1 MVAPA
6 VTLDP
11 ANTPP
16 RLTALGEVDEATQE
30 RVERIVAE
38 YDIGAR
44 TRKYAGPAVALISL
58 IAFLMGVFHIWAA
71 TLGLIDALP
80 LRGVHFAFVLALAF
94 LLYPLKWRQSD
105 LTPRRGLPVVDVAL
119 AVAAAAAGLYVVF
132 LYDEIVV
139 RAGAYTTLDT
149 VMGALAILLVLEAGR
164 RATGWLMPVLSL
176 VFLLYPLYGGYL
188 PGFFAIRQFS
198 VDRVIQF
205 MYLTTEGLFGVAT
218 GVSATFLFLFVLF
231 GAFLVRTGTGQLFID
246 LAIAVLGRQTG
257 GPAKV
262 AVVASGLMGTINGS
276 AVANAAGTGVFTIP
290 LMKRVG
296 YTPNFAAGVE
306 AAASTGGQLMPP
318 VMGAAAFIMAEFI
331 GVPYGTIIVAAALPA
346 LLYYGGLLVMVHL
359 EAKRH
364 GIGRMAKE
372 EMPSVRSVLGR
383 LHLLLPVA
391 VVLYLLISG
400 YTPTYAAVAG
410 IGTSMIA
417 PFLRRSTWIHPR
429 VFWDAMVQGARDA
442 VPIAAAVILIGFI
455 IGATTLT
462 GVGLKIA
469 GGIVALGA
477 GNLILTMVL
486 TMLASLVLGT
496 GLPTTA
502 TYIVLATMAAPALVQ
517 MGVGAIA
524 AHLFIFYYG
533 IIADLTPPV
542 ALAAMPAAGIAGGDH
557 QKASWIS
564 SRLAL
569 AGFLVPFIFVLN
581 PAMLIIGTPPLDVIR
596 IAIGGTLG
604 VTALGVAAQGY
615 LSRELNKA
623 ERLVA
628 LVAALLLIDPGP
640 VTDAIG
646 VVLVVGL
653 YLWQRRTSATVKSR
667 P

>member
-1 MVAPA
+1 MVARA

-11 ANTPP
+11 ANSPP
-16 RLTALGEVDEATQE
+16 RTTAIGELDEVTQE

-44 TRKYAGPAVALISL
+44 TRKYAGPALALISL
-58 IAFLMGVFHIWAA
+58 IAFLMGLFHIWAA

-80 LRGVHFAFVLALAF
+80 LRGVHLAFVLALAF
-94 LLYPLKWRQSD
+94 LLYPLRWRQRD
-105 LTPRRGLPVVDVAL
+105 LTPRRGMPIVDVAL
-119 AVAAAAAGLYVVF
+119 ALAAAAAGLYVVF
-132 LYDEIVV
+132 LYDQIVV

-176 VFLLYPLYGGYL
+176 VFLLYPLYGAYL

-246 LAIAVLGRQTG
+246 LSIALLGRQTG

-331 GVPYGTIIVAAALPA
+331 GVPYGTIIIAAALPA

-364 GIGRMAKE
+364 GIGRMPKE
-372 EMPSVRSVLGR
+372 DMPSLRSVLGR

-391 VVLYLLISG
+391 VVLYLLVSG

-429 VFWDAMVQGARDA
+429 VFWEAMVQGARDA
-442 VPIAAAVILIGFI
+442 VPIAVAVILVGFI

-462 GVGLKIA
+462 GIGLKIA

-517 MGVGAIA
+517 MGVGVIA

-557 QKASWIS
+557 QRASWIA

-569 AGFLVPFIFVLN
+569 AGFLVPFMFVLN
-581 PAMLIIGTPPLDVIR
+581 PALLILDTPALDVVR
-596 IAIGGTLG
+596 IAIGATLG
-604 VTALGVAAQGY
+604 VIALGVAAQGY
-615 LSRELNKA
+615 LSRELNKL

-628 LVAALLLIDPGP
+628 FAAAILLIDPGL
-640 VTDAIG
+640 VTDALGIVLL
-646 VVLVVGL
+646 VVL
-653 YLWQRRTSATVKSR
+653 YFWQKRTAA
-667 P
+667 PAG

>member
-1 MVAPA
+1 MVARA

-11 ANTPP
+11 ANSPP
-16 RLTALGEVDEATQE
+16 RTTAIGELDEVTQE

-44 TRKYAGPAVALISL
+44 TRKYAGPALALISL
-58 IAFLMGVFHIWAA
+58 IAFLMGLFHIWAA

-80 LRGVHFAFVLALAF
+80 LRGVHLAFVLALAF
-94 LLYPLKWRQSD
+94 LLYPLRWRQRD
-105 LTPRRGLPVVDVAL
+105 LTPRRGMPIVDVAL
-119 AVAAAAAGLYVVF
+119 ALAAAATGLYVVF
-132 LYDEIVV
+132 LYDQIVV

-176 VFLLYPLYGGYL
+176 VFLLYPLYGAYL

-246 LAIAVLGRQTG
+246 LSIALLGRQTG

-331 GVPYGTIIVAAALPA
+331 GVPYGTIIIAAALPA

-364 GIGRMAKE
+364 GIGRMPKE
-372 EMPSVRSVLGR
+372 DMPSLRSVLGR

-391 VVLYLLISG
+391 VVLYLLVSG

-442 VPIAAAVILIGFI
+442 VPIAVAVILVGFI

-462 GVGLKIA
+462 GIGLKIA

-517 MGVGAIA
+517 LGVGVIA

-557 QKASWIS
+557 QRASWIA

-569 AGFLVPFIFVLN
+569 AGFLVPFMFVLN
-581 PAMLIIGTPPLDVIR
+581 PALLILGTPPLDVIR
-596 IAIGGTLG
+596 IAIGATLG
-604 VTALGVAAQGY
+604 VIALGVAAQGY
-615 LSRELNKA
+615 LSRELNKL

-628 LVAALLLIDPGP
+628 FAAAILLIDPGL

-646 VVLVVGL
+646 IVLLAAL
-653 YLWQRRTSATVKSR
+653 YLWQRRTVRAGQ
-667 P
+667 

>member
-1 MVAPA
+1 M
-6 VTLDP
+6 
-11 ANTPP
+11 
-16 RLTALGEVDEATQE
+16 TQE

-44 TRKYAGPAVALISL
+44 TRKYAVPALALISL
-58 IAFLMGVFHIWAA
+58 IAVAMGLFHIWAA

-94 LLYPLKWRQSD
+94 LLYPARWRERD
-105 LTPRRGLPVVDVAL
+105 LVPRRGLPVPDIVL

-132 LYDEIVV
+132 FYDQIVV
-139 RAGAYTTLDT
+139 RAGAYTQLDT
-149 VMGALAILLVLEAGR
+149 AMGIVAILLVLEAGR
-164 RATGWLMPVLSL
+164 RATGWMMPVLSL
-176 VFLLYPLYGGYL
+176 VFLLYPFYGAYL
-188 PGFFAIRQFS
+188 PGLFAIRQFS
-198 VDRVIQF
+198 VERVVQF

-218 GVSATFLFLFVLF
+218 GVSATFLFLFILF

-246 LAIAVLGRQTG
+246 LSIAVLGRQTG

-296 YTPNFAAGVE
+296 YSPNFAAGVE

-331 GVPYGTIIVAAALPA
+331 GVPYGTIIIAAALPA

-364 GIGRMAKE
+364 GIGRMRDE
-372 EMPSVRSVLGR
+372 DMPSLGNVLGR

-391 VVLYLLISG
+391 VVLYLLVSG

-477 GNLILTMVL
+477 GNLIFTMVL
-486 TMLASLVLGT
+486 TMLASMVLGT

-557 QKASWIS
+557 QRASWIA

-604 VTALGVAAQGY
+604 VIALGVAAQGY
-615 LSRELNKA
+615 LSRELGRL

-628 LVAALLLIDPGP
+628 FAAALMLIDPGV
-640 VTDAIG
+640 VTDLAG
-646 VVLVVGL
+646 VVLLAAL
-653 YLWQRRTSATVKSR
+653 YLWQRRGPAAAAA
-667 P
+667 